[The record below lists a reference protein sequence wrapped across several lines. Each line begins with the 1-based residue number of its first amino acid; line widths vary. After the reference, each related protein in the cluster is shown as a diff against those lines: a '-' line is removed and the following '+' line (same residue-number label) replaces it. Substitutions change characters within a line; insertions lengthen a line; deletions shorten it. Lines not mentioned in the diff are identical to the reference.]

1 MTETETNYPTTF
13 KSLHHLPKK
22 ELHST
27 FGGIITGSD
36 FNTEYNTRESVS
48 SLIANRIITARKF
61 DYQCKR
67 NAESRKRGKN
77 NDQI

>member
-1 MTETETNYPTTF
+1 MTETTTRSSSTF
-13 KSLHHLPKK
+13 KPSHYPSER

-27 FGGIITGSD
+27 FGGVILESD
-36 FNTEYNTRESVS
+36 YSTEYNGRESTS
-48 SLIANRIITARKF
+48 SFIANRIVTARKF